1 MYGRVI
7 NFLNRHN
14 FFFQNQ
20 FGFRKNHS
28 TSQAISLL
36 INNIAN
42 SINNNEKTLAVF
54 LDLSKA
60 FDTISTEILLKNW
73 TIMESEDKHITG
85 SKSTYTIEN
94 SK

>member
-1 MYGRVI
+1 MYRRVI

-14 FFFQNQ
+14 YFFQNQ
-20 FGFRKNHS
+20 FGFRKYHS
-28 TSQAISLL
+28 TSRAISLL

-42 SINNNEKTLAVF
+42 LFNKNEKTFAVF

-60 FDTISTEILLKNW
+60 FDTISTEMLLKNW
-73 TIMESEDKHITG
+73 TIMELEGKHITG

-94 SK
+94 NK